1 MPLHRN
7 LLECAH
13 QTLVTAGKHRL
24 WLHFP
29 QTLSGYD
36 LCHALPLSH
45 FLTSSSHVDKHS
57 SGWPLT
63 DSWLPHVYV
72 PAESLLFISPLPGQ
86 GCGEHT
92 SNRVYLPHP
101 HVHHSPQVTRSGTR
115 WSLALS
121 LPSDCRLTTRV
132 RGGRE
137 IPPPTQGYHQRSSH
151 LNLSIFERW
160 LSDLR

>member
-1 MPLHRN
+1 M
-7 LLECAH
+7 
-13 QTLVTAGKHRL
+13 
-24 WLHFP
+24 
-29 QTLSGYD
+29 
-36 LCHALPLSH
+36 
-45 FLTSSSHVDKHS
+45 
-57 SGWPLT
+57 
-63 DSWLPHVYV
+63 

-92 SNRVYLPHP
+92 GNRVYLPHP

-151 LNLSIFERW
+151 LNLSIFERL
-160 LSDLR
+160 LSDLNQIQLGERMPWGASQMSERKQNVSNPKEGKKKTHVSLSDSWKVSVTFWFCLSRKLHYWILRSHIHKHTHT